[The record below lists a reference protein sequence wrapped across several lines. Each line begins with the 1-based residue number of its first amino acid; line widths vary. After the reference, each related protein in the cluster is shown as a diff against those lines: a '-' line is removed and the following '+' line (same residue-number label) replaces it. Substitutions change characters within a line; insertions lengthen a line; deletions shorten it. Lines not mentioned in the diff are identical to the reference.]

1 MGYTTDFVGHIDIDP
16 ALNQDEIEYL
26 TAFAASRRFDRPEG
40 PYAVPGNPYVDD
52 RAEADAAGDRY
63 NRPAPGQPQLWCQ
76 WVPCWSGCCL
86 SVDGSEK
93 FYEPVAW
100 LRYLV
105 NHFLRPG
112 ARASKSGAPQFD
124 HFTFDHALSG
134 MVVGC
139 RRDNKELFAITAN
152 GSRVST
158 KVLRAGDPVYW
169 DMPPLPYEEKLD
181 RWSERSRRRR
191 RSRTPAD
198 GDVVDLAERRSGR

>member
-26 TAFAASRRFDRPEG
+26 AAFAASRRFDRPEG
-40 PYAVPGNPYVDD
+40 PYAVPGNPYNGE
-52 RAEADAAGDRY
+52 RAGTDGDRY
-63 NRPAPGQPQLWCQ
+63 NRPAPGQPQLWCL

-86 SVDGSEK
+86 SVAGDEK

-112 ARASKSGAPQFD
+112 ARAAKSGAPQFD

-158 KVLRAGDPVYW
+158 KVLRPGDPAYW
-169 DMPPLPYEEKLD
+169 NMPPLPYEEKLD
-181 RWSERSRRRR
+181 WWSAQSRRRR
-191 RSRTPAD
+191 RSRTAGD
-198 GDVVDLAERRSGR
+198 GDVVDLTKRRSGG

>member
-86 SVDGSEK
+86 STDGNEK

-105 NHFLRPG
+105 NHFLKPG
-112 ARASKSGAPQFD
+112 AQASRSGAPQFE

-139 RRDNKELFAITAN
+139 RRDSKELFAITAS

-158 KVLRAGDPVYW
+158 KVLRRGEPEHW
-169 DMPPLPYEEKLD
+169 GMLPLPYEEKLD
-181 RWSERSRRRR
+181 WWSERSRRR

-198 GDVVDLAERRSGR
+198 EDVVDLAERRSGR